1 MFPGRVTV
9 FPDATTLFA
18 DVITIAADLAIGH
31 HRGPLS
37 GSCKQGIRNN
47 LLNPCYNAVY
57 NPRPQ
62 QLVGMLL
69 VCEIQHSI
77 SRVDSNFHIV

>member
-37 GSCKQGIRNN
+37 GRCKQGITHLAETTFYD
-47 LLNPCYNAVY
+47 LLFGEQGGGIWGKLGC
-57 NPRPQ
+57 R
-62 QLVGMLL
+62 GC
-69 VCEIQHSI
+69 VCSECGLSMRSI
-77 SRVDSNFHIV
+77 

>member
-1 MFPGRVTV
+1 M

-37 GSCKQGIRNN
+37 GRCKQGIMV
-47 LLNPCYNAVY
+47 LLQP
-57 NPRPQ
+57 
-62 QLVGMLL
+62 LVFKNISLL
-69 VCEIQHSI
+69 IFA
-77 SRVDSNFHIV
+77 DFFF